1 MRRSLIGCVAALS
14 VFSAGA
20 AFAGNVY
27 VPVPDPLGSSGS
39 SHLLQVWITNGGT
52 AQKGYS
58 LYYMEDDTDG
68 TKRPPLPSTATQVTA
83 GRTTRIGGVGAPG
96 KSALLEISADAA
108 LSIDAR
114 LTNTSPIGL
123 TSMSSVPVISSDNMI
138 AAGKTASLLGLFRDN
153 STGALSHL
161 GIVNLGKQASSCSVK
176 LLRADSSQIGGT
188 VSLAFKPLSQRFFPD
203 AFGLLGEQKT
213 ADSRIVVSCDQPFY
227 AYGVLFTPFAT
238 QLSYVTPSASGA
250 STLTG
255 SNDSQNPPVTTPGS
269 VVFTRPGTFHIAR
282 VGDEKETIQVTVP
295 GALSLKR
302 LVLEMD
308 FVPGPWNPAKNPG
321 NHAIVWLYRDKFRS
335 NTIANV
341 NAFSGK
347 NTIKSAQNVN
357 LPPLNT
363 TQDEAG
369 VPWVQGQRYHLKYTY
384 DAEGGL
390 VTVVLSTNGAS
401 LRTLTYPSTA
411 PNRVLTVPA
420 TGLTAE
426 FGHYANQEG
435 PEVAS
440 YNWSYADL
448 RVEMVPYTN

>member
-1 MRRSLIGCVAALS
+1 M
-14 VFSAGA
+14 
-20 AFAGNVY
+20 
-27 VPVPDPLGSSGS
+27 
-39 SHLLQVWITNGGT
+39 
-52 AQKGYS
+52 
-58 LYYMEDDTDG
+58 
-68 TKRPPLPSTATQVTA
+68 
-83 GRTTRIGGVGAPG
+83 
-96 KSALLEISADAA
+96 
-108 LSIDAR
+108 
-114 LTNTSPIGL
+114 
-123 TSMSSVPVISSDNMI
+123 
-138 AAGKTASLLGLFRDN
+138 
-153 STGALSHL
+153 
-161 GIVNLGKQASSCSVK
+161 
-176 LLRADSSQIGGT
+176 
-188 VSLAFKPLSQRFFPD
+188 
-203 AFGLLGEQKT
+203 
-213 ADSRIVVSCDQPFY
+213 
-227 AYGVLFTPFAT
+227 
-238 QLSYVTPSASGA
+238 PSASGA

-255 SNDSQNPPVTTPGS
+255 PNDNQKPPSTTPGS

-282 VGDEKETIQVTVP
+282 VGAEKATIPVTVS

-347 NTIKSAQNVN
+347 NTLKAAQNIN
-357 LPPLNT
+357 LGPGAT

-390 VTVVLSTNGAS
+390 ITVVLSANGAT

-420 TGLTAE
+420 SGLTAE
-426 FGHYANQEG
+426 FGHYANQDG

-448 RVEMVPYTN
+448 RVEMIPYTN